1 MRQSG
6 ANALSV
12 SQAVRAALPEIRAS
26 LSSDV
31 ALEPFFDSTVY
42 IAESVDA
49 AFVTLRDAVVL
60 VVIVVVL
67 FLGSWRSS
75 AVILVW
81 ISPLCG
87 GVVEVAS
94 VLVDML
100 DPPHPMT

>member
-26 LSSDV
+26 LPSDV

-42 IAESVDA
+42 IAESVDEV
-49 AFVTLRDAVVL
+49 FVTLRDAVGL

-67 FLGSWRSS
+67 FLGSWRAS
-75 AVILVW
+75 AVTMVTI
-81 ISPLCG
+81 PLSQIG
-87 GVVEVAS
+87 RAS
-94 VLVDML
+94 CRERVCPYV
-100 DPPHPMT
+100 